1 MTEEPGT
8 EAVEAKVAE
17 VTHPEI
23 DATLVDLGMIDD
35 VTVEDGSAIV
45 TLALPMLNIP
55 DAVKQILVSRIT
67 SAVEETG
74 AECSVDIAVMDDRQ
88 RAAFFE
94 MEQENWSGG
103 LDESAGEESDPP
115 F

>member
-1 MTEEPGT
+1 MTADPGP

-35 VTVEDGSAIV
+35 IEVEDGSATV
-45 TLALPMLNIP
+45 TLALPMMNIP
-55 DAVKQILVSRIT
+55 DAIKEILITRIT
-67 SAVEETG
+67 SAVEEAG
-74 AECSVDIAVMDDRQ
+74 AECSVDVVVMDDRQ
-88 RAAFFE
+88 RAKFFE
-94 MEQENWSGG
+94 MEEEHWSGG
-103 LDESAGEESDPP
+103 LNESADAESEPP